1 MKLKKHLILTILKKE
16 CKNLILINDTN
27 GGVYDTPFLF
37 DILQKLLIIVI
48 DKRV

>member
-1 MKLKKHLILTILKKE
+1 MMLKKHLILTIRKKK
-16 CKNLILINDTN
+16 CKKFLLRNNTN

-37 DILQKLLIIVI
+37 DILQKSLIIVI